1 MKKSDDS
8 GILSIDFLVGFTIFI
23 IAFIWVVSMIPGL
36 LIGLQAYTIDYD
48 AVAYRTGVIL
58 VEDPGYPDYL
68 DRNNLAWEEK
78 LKNDKRD
85 VIRLGL
91 ALSKDTPNILSQ
103 EKVKGFYCT
112 SASYSATAFTY
123 GLGDYQK
130 RAIFG
135 DYPYRFNITLRDLD
149 RNTTQ
154 SVGDVIPLNSS
165 YGYTRRLVRIKENSN
180 ATFNETNYNSG
191 LGYKNTQNAST
202 HTFSILLN
210 TTRLV
215 SGEVINPA
223 YQINPVRELIVIN
236 LTDLNKTTNQLIP
249 PVIKLSNLKITR
261 TGDLNVYP
269 FLDSLYVDG
278 NSIPTPQSG
287 LPVTVNSSVSLKF
300 KPTFFDT
307 IMKDAEGSQIYINLT
322 FKLEDNTGVP
332 KNSTFLNNSWGRPFE
347 YNYTQIN
354 VGPPQLHPGILEVAV
369 W

>member
-103 EKVKGFYCT
+103 EKVNGFYCT
-112 SASYSATAFTY
+112 SASYNASAFTY
-123 GLGDYQK
+123 SLGDYQK

-135 DYPYRFNITLRDLD
+135 DYPYRFNITIRDLD

-165 YGYTRRLVRIKENSN
+165 YGYSRRLVKIKESSN
-180 ATFNETNYNSG
+180 ATFNQTDYNSG

-215 SGEVINPA
+215 SGDVIDPA
-223 YQINPVRELIVIN
+223 YQINPVREQIAIN
-236 LTDLNKTTNQLIP
+236 FTDLDKTTNKPFVNIS
-249 PVIKLSNLKITR
+249 LSNIKITR
-261 TGDLNVYP
+261 TGDANVYP
-269 FLDSLYVDG
+269 FLDSLFVDG
-278 NSIPTPQSG
+278 NSISTPQSS
-287 LPVTVNSSVSLKF
+287 LPVKVNSSVSLKF

-307 IMKDAEGSQIYINLT
+307 IMKDAEGSQIFINLT
-322 FKLEDNTGVP
+322 FKLSD
-332 KNSTFLNNSWGRPFE
+332 NSTFLNNSLTRPFE
-347 YNYTQIN
+347 YNYTQKN

>member
-1 MKKSDDS
+1 MKTSDDS

-85 VIRLGL
+85 VIRFGL

-103 EKVKGFYCT
+103 EKVNGFYCT

-123 GLGDYQK
+123 SLGDYQK

-165 YGYTRRLVRIKENSN
+165 YGYTRRLVKIKETSN

-191 LGYKNTQNAST
+191 LGYKNTQNATT

-223 YQINPVRELIVIN
+223 YQINPVREQITIN
-236 LTDLNKTTNQLIP
+236 LTDLNKTTNKPFVNIS
-249 PVIKLSNLKITR
+249 LSNIKITR
-261 TGDLNVYP
+261 TGDANVYP
-269 FLDSLYVDG
+269 FLDSLFVDG
-278 NSIPTPQSG
+278 NSISTPQSS
-287 LPVTVNSSVSLKF
+287 LPVNVNSRVLLAF

-322 FKLEDNTGVP
+322 FKLSD
-332 KNSTFLNNSWGRPFE
+332 NSTFLNNSLKGPFE